1 MPRTRKHKYKRKIC
15 NSRRSIAMNK
25 RKMKTKTKT
34 KTKPRSRR
42 GGGGMRKIFKKSH
55 KRYAMKGMKRRIQRG
70 GGVKDDIKK
79 LMEAYK
85 SIQTR
90 ERIYKVTLNAL
101 NSLQLSRSELGIEC
115 FQELILLRRGFGLTY
130 LPLEDILLFPKL
142 YLIIESLFSVEETRK
157 HIGDQNIL
165 IRRALEHWTDFITQT
180 YALLHPDIPNIDE
193 GDIDL
198 LKIKQGLVKSK
209 MDAEQNRELKD
220 MYASLLVEIIAIIKA
235 NKGAPPEREPTN
247 FFELAPPPVKP
258 VVYEVK
264 DYISRYG
271 YQSIDVTDDPLDK
284 ERFTYPV
291 KEYLTYRLSHGR
303 TGASDK
309 HPSEFKTFKKK
320 IVFISRILDN
330 RYTTNQGLVRL
341 TGIDGYDGATI
352 GKKLLLL
359 LRWLDLIPVF
369 GEGADEYGKYDYVP
383 DPTCKVSA
391 ISGSEFTLLK
401 RKSHCRTCGR
411 CMHKEETRDEEG
423 YKVCINCYNLF
434 SGVLPPGPGGS
445 AASAAQ

>member
-85 SIQTR
+85 AIQTR

-330 RYTTNQGLVRL
+330 HYRTEKGVKQ
-341 TGIDGYDGATI
+341 TGIDDYDDATE
-352 GKKLLLL
+352 GKKLFLL

>member
-1 MPRTRKHKYKRKIC
+1 
-15 NSRRSIAMNK
+15 
-25 RKMKTKTKT
+25 
-34 KTKPRSRR
+34 
-42 GGGGMRKIFKKSH
+42 
-55 KRYAMKGMKRRIQRG
+55 
-70 GGVKDDIKK
+70 
-79 LMEAYK
+79 
-85 SIQTR
+85 
-90 ERIYKVTLNAL
+90 
-101 NSLQLSRSELGIEC
+101 
-115 FQELILLRRGFGLTY
+115 
-130 LPLEDILLFPKL
+130 
-142 YLIIESLFSVEETRK
+142 
-157 HIGDQNIL
+157 
-165 IRRALEHWTDFITQT
+165 
-180 YALLHPDIPNIDE
+180 
-193 GDIDL
+193 
-198 LKIKQGLVKSK
+198 

-423 YKVCINCYNLF
+423 DKVCINCYNLF